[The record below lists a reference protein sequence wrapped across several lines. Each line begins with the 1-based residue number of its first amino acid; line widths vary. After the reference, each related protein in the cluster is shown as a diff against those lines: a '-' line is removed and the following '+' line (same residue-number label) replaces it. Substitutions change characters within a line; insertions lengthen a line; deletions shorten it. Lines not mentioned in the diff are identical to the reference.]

1 MSNIKRGLGRG
12 LGALIPTTPAPAPE
26 ISQALVELDI
36 AAIAPNPRQPRQT
49 FDSEA
54 LQELAASIHEHG
66 LIQPLIVT
74 RAVGAQVDAGGPA
87 YFLMAGERR
96 WRAAR
101 LAGLNQVPA
110 IVKEAPGSD
119 QAVLEMAL
127 VENVQRADLN
137 PLEEAAAY
145 HILIEEFGLT
155 QAQVATRVG
164 KARVTVTN
172 LLRLLRLSEPVK
184 EALLAGVLSEA
195 QARPLVGLEEDL
207 QAEALAIIRHR
218 HLTTRQVEE
227 LVHRLT
233 LAAAPEAAAPGEPDP
248 QALYVQAL
256 ESNLRE
262 RLGTKVEITRSVR
275 GRGRLVIHFYSDEEL
290 QTVID
295 AFAGAE

>member
-1 MSNIKRGLGRG
+1 MSHIKRGLGRG
-12 LGALIPTTPAPAPE
+12 LSALIPTTPTTSPE
-26 ISQALVELDI
+26 VSQALVEI
-36 AAIAPNPRQPRQT
+36 EITAIAPNPRQPRQA

-54 LQELAASIHEHG
+54 LQELAASIREHG

-74 RAVGAQVDAGGPA
+74 RAAGGQADAGGPA
-87 YFLMAGERR
+87 YYLIAGERR

-110 IVKEAPGSD
+110 IVKEASA

-145 HILIEEFGLT
+145 SVLIEEFGLT

-172 LLRLLRLSEPVK
+172 LLRLLRLSDPVK
-184 EALLAGVLSEA
+184 EALMAGVLSEA
-195 QARPLVGLEEDL
+195 QARPLVGLDDDL

-218 HLTTRQVEE
+218 HLTARQVEE

-233 LAAAPEAAAPGEPDP
+233 LAAAPEAAAGELDS
-248 QALYVQAL
+248 QALHVQAL
-256 ESNLRE
+256 ENNLRE
-262 RLGTKVEITRSVR
+262 RLGTKVEISRSVR

-290 QTVID
+290 QAVIE
-295 AFAGAE
+295 AIAGAE

>member
-12 LGALIPTTPAPAPE
+12 LGALIPSAPPSTPE
-26 ISQALVELDI
+26 ISQAFVELDI
-36 AAIAPNPRQPRQT
+36 ADIAPNPRQPRQS

-54 LQELAASIHEHG
+54 LHELAASIHEHG

-74 RAVGAQVDAGGPA
+74 RAPTGASGPA
-87 YFLMAGERR
+87 YFLIAGERR

-101 LAGLNQVPA
+101 LAGLTQAPA
-110 IVKEAPGSD
+110 IVKEASD

-145 HILIEEFGLT
+145 NMLIEEFGLT

-172 LLRLLRLSEPVK
+172 LLRLLRLSDPIK
-184 EALLAGVLSEA
+184 EALMTGELSEA
-195 QARPLVGLEEDL
+195 QARPLVGLDDDL

-218 HLTTRQVEE
+218 HLTARQVEE

-233 LAAAPEAAAPGEPDP
+233 LAAAPEAAAAGEPDP

-262 RLGTKVEITRSVR
+262 RLGTKVEINRGVR

-290 QTVID
+290 QAVID
-295 AFAGAE
+295 AIAGGE

>member
-1 MSNIKRGLGRG
+1 MSQIKRGLGRG
-12 LGALIPTTPAPAPE
+12 LSALIPTPPPTPSE
-26 ISQALVELDI
+26 VSQALVQIEI
-36 AAIAPNPRQPRQT
+36 AAIAPNPRQPRQA

-54 LQELAASIHEHG
+54 LQELAASIREHG

-74 RAVGAQVDAGGPA
+74 RAAGEQASADGPA
-87 YFLMAGERR
+87 YYLIAGERR

-101 LAGLNQVPA
+101 LAGLTQAPA
-110 IVKEAPGSD
+110 IVKEASA

-145 HILIEEFGLT
+145 SVLIEEFGLT

-184 EALLAGVLSEA
+184 EALLSGQLSEA
-195 QARPLVGLEEDL
+195 QARPLVGLDDDL
-207 QAEALAIIRHR
+207 QAEALAIIRQR
-218 HLTTRQVEE
+218 HLTARQVEE

-233 LAAAPEAAAPGEPDP
+233 LAAASEAAAEEPDP
-248 QALYVQAL
+248 QALHVQAL
-256 ESNLRE
+256 ENDLRQ
-262 RLGTKVEITRSVR
+262 RLGTKVEINRSVR

-290 QTVID
+290 QAVIE
-295 AFAGAE
+295 AIAARA

>member
-12 LGALIPTTPAPAPE
+12 LGALIPTAPPPASD
-26 ISQALVELDI
+26 ISQAFVELDI
-36 AAIAPNPRQPRQT
+36 ADIAPNPRQPRQT

-54 LQELAASIHEHG
+54 LQELAASIHAHG

-74 RAVGAQVDAGGPA
+74 RAAGAQADASGPA
-87 YFLMAGERR
+87 YFLIAGERR

-101 LAGLNQVPA
+101 LAGLSRAPA
-110 IVKEAPGSD
+110 IVKEASD

-145 HILIEEFGLT
+145 NMLIEEFGLT

-184 EALLAGVLSEA
+184 EALMTSDLSEA
-195 QARPLVGLEEDL
+195 QARPLVGLDDDL
-207 QAEALAIIRHR
+207 QAEALALIRRR
-218 HLTTRQVEE
+218 HLTARQVEE
-227 LVHRLT
+227 MVHRLT
-233 LAAAPEAAAPGEPDP
+233 LAAAPEAPAENEPDP
-248 QALYVQAL
+248 QALHVQAL
-256 ESNLRE
+256 ESSLRE
-262 RLGTKVEITRSVR
+262 RLGTKVEISRGVR

-290 QTVID
+290 QAVID
-295 AFAGAE
+295 AIAGGE

>member
-12 LGALIPTTPAPAPE
+12 LGALIPSAPPPAPE
-26 ISQALVELDI
+26 ISQAFVELDI
-36 AAIAPNPRQPRQT
+36 ADIAPNPRQPRQS

-74 RAVGAQVDAGGPA
+74 RAAGAAAGGPA
-87 YFLMAGERR
+87 YFLIAGERR

-101 LAGLNQVPA
+101 LAGLSQVPA
-110 IVKEAPGSD
+110 IVKEASD

-145 HILIEEFGLT
+145 SMLIEEFGLT

-184 EALLAGVLSEA
+184 EALMTGELSEA
-195 QARPLVGLEEDL
+195 QARPLVGLDDDL

-218 HLTTRQVEE
+218 HLTARQVEE

-233 LAAAPEAAAPGEPDP
+233 LAAAPEAAAAGAPDP
-248 QALYVQAL
+248 QALHVQAL
-256 ESNLRE
+256 ESSLRE
-262 RLGTKVEITRSVR
+262 RLGTKVEISRGVR

-290 QTVID
+290 QAVID
-295 AFAGAE
+295 AIGGGE